1 MHKKLFAMLLAVML
15 AISLCSIAAFAEG
28 DPDPPVYLNPKQVNT
43 FNLPIRL
50 KINQASSV
58 NPETTLYFD
67 CLEKLF
73 YTDPDDENPLTAL
86 DMTFPDV
93 TVARSITFDEETAT
107 IEGVVK
113 NAVFTIPA
121 ISQVGIYE
129 YTYSIVPDHQ
139 AVYMDYPV
147 FTLRLSVFNGPEPD
161 SKQMAVGVLVM
172 SDEPTS
178 FDPETGDPVWETFKV
193 DELEIEYRA
202 YEYSITK
209 QVAGSLG
216 DRDKLFDFTVRLT
229 GAWHQDVWPGQ
240 PLHNEE
246 NGYPHVT
253 ISYSGGH
260 SVSGGYSVSGSF
272 KLEGGDG
279 GEITTTSTVF
289 NAGEENEHTVY
300 THSFEKT
307 VTFQLKHGET
317 VTFTNLPE
325 SSGLSADGTV
335 ITTTE
340 TDCSG
345 DGYVTTIGG
354 EERRTESYTI
364 WCPEPLMDYESGEP
378 VPVTD
383 PETGEV
389 VYQYGNGSVTV
400 VNTKNGTIDTGIF
413 DLDDLPYIIAVVV
426 VVACGIAFFI
436 IRKRRRSDDS
446 YDDEA

>member
-93 TVARSITFDEETAT
+93 TVASITFNKATAT

-139 AVYMDYPV
+139 AVDMDYPG
-147 FTLRLSVFNGPEPD
+147 FTLRISVFNGPEPD

-209 QVAGSLG
+209 LVAGNLG
-216 DRDKLFDFTVRLT
+216 DRNKEFEFTVKLE
-229 GAWHQDVWPGQ
+229 GGWYHQVSPDQ
-240 PLHNEE
+240 PDHNER
-246 NGYPHVT
+246 NGYPHVI
-253 ISYSGGH
+253 ISYSDNYGE
-260 SVSGGYSVSGSF
+260 VNGSF
-272 KLEGGDG
+272 DLENEIDTTWEVNYPGTESEYTSYAHVFEK
-279 GEITTTSTVF
+279 EITFS
-289 NAGEENEHTVY
+289 
-300 THSFEKT
+300 
-307 VTFQLKHGET
+307 LKHGQT
-317 VTFTNLPE
+317 VTFTNVPE
-325 SSGLSADGTV
+325 TV
-335 ITTTE
+335 IITTME
-340 TDCSG
+340 TDYSE
-345 DGYVTTIGG
+345 DGYVTTIDG
-354 EERRTESYTI
+354 EEKRTESYKVYA
-364 WCPEPLMDYESGEP
+364 PEPVIDYESGEP